1 LAGLVCAAAAAD
13 TTGCTHDHAHLA
25 VWSDRVLLYT
35 KSNAAA
41 KKERILVVTNF
52 RVFTVKQGLMQRSV
66 RAVPPMAPCCSEQRL
81 AWYL

>member
-1 LAGLVCAAAAAD
+1 
-13 TTGCTHDHAHLA
+13 

-66 RAVPPMAPCCSEQRL
+66 RAVPPMAPCCSKQR
-81 AWYL
+81 